1 MLMELDYETVS
12 ALESALIVAEVIR
25 AQDAQDWAKMAG
37 SQGAAE
43 RRQTAE
49 ELAAFCRKQANSYR
63 KAMDALQTAKKEG
76 PHA

>member
-1 MLMELDYETVS
+1 MLIELDYETVS

-49 ELAAFCRKQANSYR
+49 ELAALGQGGLCLNCEVCTFPNCGFGK
-63 KAMDALQTAKKEG
+63 
-76 PHA
+76 